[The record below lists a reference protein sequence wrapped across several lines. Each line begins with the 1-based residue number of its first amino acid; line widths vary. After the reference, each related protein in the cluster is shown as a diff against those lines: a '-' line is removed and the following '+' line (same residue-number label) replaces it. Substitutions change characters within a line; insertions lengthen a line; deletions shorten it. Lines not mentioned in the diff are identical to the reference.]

1 MKKKRK
7 INFDWLWEIV
17 NYFIALVSWLI
28 ISLASLVIAFIPV
41 LNNSLLRDT
50 LYMDISENG
59 DYYN

>member
-7 INFDWLWEIV
+7 INFDWIWEIV
-17 NYFIALVSWLI
+17 NYFIALAAWLV

-50 LYMDISENG
+50 LSMDISENG